1 MAPIFYRGADG
12 AVIVFD
18 VNKRESFELAGKWFE
33 ELNNFAD
40 NNPKIILVGNK
51 VDLDKREV
59 PYNQARELAD
69 KYKGL
74 YLDVSALTGQNI
86 NEIFNNLTTD
96 IYYHKISLM
105 RKNTTGKKKGVKI
118 NTGLTNNTTNELG
131 DNNANNNQK
140 PGKSGCC

>member
-51 VDLDKREV
+51 IDLDKREV
-59 PYNQARELAD
+59 PFEKAKELAD

-86 NEIFNNLTTD
+86 NEIFNSLTTD
-96 IYYHKISLM
+96 IYYHKMSLM
-105 RKNTTGKKKGVKI
+105 RKPTTGKKKGVKI
-118 NTGLTNNTTNELG
+118 NTSLANKNINELG
-131 DNNANNNQK
+131 DNSNNKQK
-140 PGKSGCC
+140 AGKSGCC